1 MNIENISA
9 LLGQLQ
15 SLGFEN
21 AGYSLL
27 KRISFKPENFIL
39 SQKIEKAKDKLSFQ
53 LFFEKDIKQDIYVL
67 SYYDAILQKETS
79 LIDAAING
87 INISNLEKSMIEID
101 WKNAFDF
108 DAKKQLNLEDKTSWE
123 KELKV
128 ESVIEGLSELEKSE
142 EGKVVAVGLKLKY
155 WSEVSYQELFG
166 SISPLK
172 NKSEVSQRF
181 YFFEGQTGISVE
193 EAYRFLQNRLLE
205 KQMQAKKKESDAN
218 KGEELRDE
226 EHTSSGNGLIQKK
239 RLSIS
244 KNGNKKSSIPK
255 KYAG

>member
-9 LLGQLQ
+9 LMGQLQ

-27 KRISFKPENFIL
+27 KRISFKPEHFIL
-39 SQKIEKAKDKLSFQ
+39 SQKIEKGRDKLGFQ
-53 LFFEKDIKQDIYVL
+53 LFFEKDVKQDIYVL
-67 SYYDAILQKETS
+67 LYYDAILQKETP

-87 INISNLEKSMIEID
+87 INTTNLEKSMIEID

-108 DAKKQLNLEDKTSWE
+108 VTKKQLNLEDKTSWE

-142 EGKVVAVGLKLKY
+142 DGKVVSVGLKLKY
-155 WSEVSYQELFG
+155 WAGISYQELFG
-166 SISPLK
+166 NISPLK

-181 YFFEGQTGISVE
+181 YFFEGQTGISVD
-193 EAYRFLQNRLLE
+193 EAYRFLQNRWLE
-205 KQMQAKKKESDAN
+205 KQMQAKRKQKDSTEIIESEKDSHA
-218 KGEELRDE
+218 
-226 EHTSSGNGLIQKK
+226 SSGSGLLKKK
-239 RLSIS
+239 RLGRSMTVKPNKSILS
-244 KNGNKKSSIPK
+244 
-255 KYAG
+255 

>member
-9 LLGQLQ
+9 LMGQLQ

-67 SYYDAILQKETS
+67 LYYDAILQKETP
-79 LIDAAING
+79 LTDAAING
-87 INISNLEKSMIEID
+87 INTSNLEKSMIEID

-108 DAKKQLNLEDKTSWE
+108 VTKKQLNLEDKTSWE
-123 KELKV
+123 KEQKV

-142 EGKVVAVGLKLKY
+142 NGKVVAVGLKLKY
-155 WSEVSYQELFG
+155 WSGISYQELFG
-166 SISPLK
+166 NISPLK

-181 YFFEGQTGISVE
+181 YFFEAQTGISVD
-193 EAYRFLQNRLLE
+193 EAYRFLQNRWLE
-205 KQMQAKKKESDAN
+205 KQMQAKRKETDSPEISESGKDSYA
-218 KGEELRDE
+218 
-226 EHTSSGNGLIQKK
+226 SSGSGLLKKK
-239 RLSIS
+239 RLGSS
-244 KNGNKKSSIPK
+244 KTVKPNKSVLT
-255 KYAG
+255 

>member
-9 LLGQLQ
+9 LMGQLQ

-53 LFFEKDIKQDIYVL
+53 LFFEKDVKQSVYVL
-67 SYYDAILQKETS
+67 SYYDAILQKETP
-79 LIDAAING
+79 LTDAAING
-87 INISNLEKSMIEID
+87 INTSNLEKSMIEID

-108 DAKKQLNLEDKTSWE
+108 VTKKQLNLEDKTSWE

-142 EGKVVAVGLKLKY
+142 DGKVVAIGLKLKY
-155 WSEVSYQELFG
+155 WAGISYQELFG
-166 SISPLK
+166 NIGPLK

-181 YFFEGQTGISVE
+181 YFFESQTGISVD
-193 EAYRFLQNRLLE
+193 EAYRFLQNRWLE
-205 KQMQAKKKESDAN
+205 KQMQAKRKQMDSTEIS
-218 KGEELRDE
+218 ELEKDSKA
-226 EHTSSGNGLIQKK
+226 SSGSGLLKKK
-239 RLSIS
+239 RLRNSRTVRPNKSILS
-244 KNGNKKSSIPK
+244 
-255 KYAG
+255 

>member
-9 LLGQLQ
+9 LMGQLK

-67 SYYDAILQKETS
+67 LYYDAILQKETP

-87 INISNLEKSMIEID
+87 INTTNLEKSMAEID
-101 WKNAFDF
+101 WKGAFDF
-108 DAKKQLNLEDKTSWE
+108 VTKKQLNLEDKTSWE
-123 KELKV
+123 KEQKV

-142 EGKVVAVGLKLKY
+142 DGKAVSVGLKLKY
-155 WSEVSYQELFG
+155 WAGISYQELFG
-166 SISPLK
+166 NISPLK

-181 YFFEGQTGISVE
+181 YFFEGQTGISVD
-193 EAYRFLQNRLLE
+193 EAYRFLQNRSLE
-205 KQMQAKKKESDAN
+205 KQMQAKRKQADEVN
-218 KGEELRDE
+218 GEKNEGPKQI
-226 EHTSSGNGLIQKK
+226 SSGSGLLHK
-239 RLSIS
+239 RHLNKSKGAKVNKSIL
-244 KNGNKKSSIPK
+244 N
-255 KYAG
+255 

>member
-9 LLGQLQ
+9 LMVQLQ

-39 SQKIEKAKDKLSFQ
+39 SQKIEKAKDKLSFH
-53 LFFEKDIKQDIYVL
+53 LFFEKNVKQGVYVL
-67 SYYDAILQKETS
+67 LYYDAILQKETP

-87 INISNLEKSMIEID
+87 INTTNLEKSMIEID

-108 DAKKQLNLEDKTSWE
+108 VTKKQLNLEDKTSWE
-123 KELKV
+123 KEQNV

-142 EGKVVAVGLKLKY
+142 DGKVVAIGLKLKY
-155 WSEVSYQELFG
+155 WAGISYQELFG
-166 SISPLK
+166 NISPLK

-181 YFFEGQTGISVE
+181 YFFEGQTGISVD
-193 EAYRFLQNRLLE
+193 EAYRFLQNRWLE
-205 KQMQAKKKESDAN
+205 KQMQAKRKETDSPEINESEKDSRA
-218 KGEELRDE
+218 
-226 EHTSSGNGLIQKK
+226 TSGSGLLKKK
-239 RLSIS
+239 RLGSSRTIRP
-244 KNGNKKSSIPK
+244 NKSVLS
-255 KYAG
+255 